1 MKYLQIIIRVFIIL
15 VAFLLNAVNVFG
27 EVSSAFK
34 PGNEDRIL
42 ILNAY
47 SGSSRWSNDF
57 IIPIYNSYQHKNSP
71 YVVDVEHMGSQFMH
85 LQNAEELLEYEEGL
99 FGKYADNPPKLL
111 ILLGSA
117 SWGLLRDDIEKKW
130 KDVPVILCTETD
142 YVGPQEAYL
151 EIADSVSTQGAVSVY
166 LVYHFAWHR
175 LPEFPLNLMHL
186 SGHRSIVK
194 SLFGYAYIHRW
205 RKYREGSW

>member
-85 LQNAEELLEYEEGL
+85 LQNAEELLEYEESL

-117 SWGLLRDDIEKKW
+117 SWGLLRDDIEKQW

-151 EIADSVSTQGAVSVY
+151 ERRAIPVEERT
-166 LVYHFAWHR
+166 
-175 LPEFPLNLMHL
+175 PLKDYKGCLL
-186 SGHRSIVK
+186 YTSPSPRD
-194 SLFGYAYIHRW
+194 
-205 RKYREGSW
+205 

>member
-85 LQNAEELLEYEEGL
+85 LQNAEELLEYEESL

-117 SWGLLRDDIEKKW
+117 SWGLLRDDIEKQW

-142 YVGPQEAYL
+142 YVCTQEAYL
-151 EIADSVSTQGAVSVY
+151 
-166 LVYHFAWHR
+166 
-175 LPEFPLNLMHL
+175 
-186 SGHRSIVK
+186 
-194 SLFGYAYIHRW
+194 
-205 RKYREGSW
+205 

>member
-1 MKYLQIIIRVFIIL
+1 MVKNGYTWRLNCNFDEIFANNNQSVYYISC
-15 VAFLLNAVNVFG
+15 FLLNAVNVFG

-117 SWGLLRDDIEKKW
+117 SWG
-130 KDVPVILCTETD
+130 C
-142 YVGPQEAYL
+142 
-151 EIADSVSTQGAVSVY
+151 
-166 LVYHFAWHR
+166 
-175 LPEFPLNLMHL
+175 
-186 SGHRSIVK
+186 
-194 SLFGYAYIHRW
+194 
-205 RKYREGSW
+205 

>member
-85 LQNAEELLEYEEGL
+85 LQNAEELLEQI
-99 FGKYADNPPKLL
+99 K
-111 ILLGSA
+111 
-117 SWGLLRDDIEKKW
+117 
-130 KDVPVILCTETD
+130 V
-142 YVGPQEAYL
+142 YL
-151 EIADSVSTQGAVSVY
+151 EANMNI
-166 LVYHFAWHR
+166 
-175 LPEFPLNLMHL
+175 
-186 SGHRSIVK
+186 SGLKDNSNKTIEVVK
-194 SLFGYAYIHRW
+194 
-205 RKYREGSW
+205 

>member
-15 VAFLLNAVNVFG
+15 VVFLSNAVNVFG
-27 EVSSAFK
+27 KVSSAFK

-71 YVVDVEHMGSQFMH
+71 YVVDVEHMGGQFMH
-85 LQNAEELLEYEEGL
+85 LQNVEDLSEYKENL

-111 ILLGSA
+111 VLLGSA
-117 SWGLLRDDIEKKW
+117 SWG
-130 KDVPVILCTETD
+130 
-142 YVGPQEAYL
+142 
-151 EIADSVSTQGAVSVY
+151 
-166 LVYHFAWHR
+166 
-175 LPEFPLNLMHL
+175 
-186 SGHRSIVK
+186 
-194 SLFGYAYIHRW
+194 
-205 RKYREGSW
+205 

>member
-85 LQNAEELLEYEEGL
+85 LQNAEELLEYEESL

-117 SWGLLRDDIEKKW
+117 SWGLLRDDIEKQSLLN
-130 KDVPVILCTETD
+130 PNGIGHLYTGHPTE
-142 YVGPQEAYL
+142 
-151 EIADSVSTQGAVSVY
+151 ISTHPFQASNP
-166 LVYHFAWHR
+166 A
-175 LPEFPLNLMHL
+175 
-186 SGHRSIVK
+186 SAK
-194 SLFGYAYIHRW
+194 LFL
-205 RKYREGSW
+205 